1 VIFPLLIVDSMRAR
15 TAIQIGLLIVLELAV
30 CFSASGVQSNEHGP
44 EVKSF
49 LDLMRHE
56 EDELEFQIR
65 HNEISRRDYIR
76 SKNRIAIHRQTVL
89 NLAKETGE
97 DFVPEL
103 HVAAASEVD
112 QLIENGT
119 KALRGLKR
127 GSVIKEKWRFL
138 GNVTKG
144 EVFYI
149 FERLKNN

>member
-1 VIFPLLIVDSMRAR
+1 MRAR
-15 TAIQIGLLIVLELAV
+15 TAIQIGLLIILELAI

-56 EDELEFQIR
+56 EDELEYQIR
-65 HNEISRRDYIR
+65 HNEISRRDYTR
-76 SKNRIAIHRQTVL
+76 SKNRIAIHRQTIL
-89 NLAKETGE
+89 NLVKETGE
-97 DFVPEL
+97 DYVPEL

-127 GSVIKEKWRFL
+127 GDVIKEKWRYL
-138 GNVTKG
+138 GSVTKG